1 MLIKQNPDL
10 RQRILPVLSRKIS
23 KTNTEAETDKNF
35 EDTNRPTY
43 LQPLPQSKPGQV
55 AGEGEDSLGRRAEGH
70 EDQEKES
77 EKSSTLFIKIIK
89 KYFHVL

>member
-10 RQRILPVLSRKIS
+10 RQRISPVLSRKIS

-43 LQPLPQSKPGQV
+43 FQPLPQPRPGQV
-55 AGEGEDSLGRRAEGH
+55 AGEGGRTALAAG
-70 EDQEKES
+70 QKGT
-77 EKSSTLFIKIIK
+77 STQREREVFDVVYKNN
-89 KYFHVL
+89 